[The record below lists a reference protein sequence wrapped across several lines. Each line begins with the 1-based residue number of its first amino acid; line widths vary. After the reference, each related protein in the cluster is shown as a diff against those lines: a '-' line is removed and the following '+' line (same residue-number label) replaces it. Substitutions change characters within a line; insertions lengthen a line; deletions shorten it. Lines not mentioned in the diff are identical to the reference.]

1 MMTDE
6 EEKDKVEKELAS
18 GMFNVLLKAGY
29 DVESPDFKGTP
40 LRFAKVLT
48 DFNTKYKEEPVFTT
62 FPHNPSIVTLVEVI
76 DIDVRS
82 LCAHH
87 LFPFFGVAKITYVP
101 SERKAGLSKFQ
112 RVIDY
117 LASIPQDQEALTQKV
132 LTYLVDKLNPIYLKV
147 EIECLHTC
155 MIARGSKSSQARTK
169 TIASYGTLPDGVASK
184 DISIN
189 PDKWR

>member
-1 MMTDE
+1 MTDA

-48 DFNTKYKEEPVFTT
+48 DFNTKYKEEPVFTV
-62 FPHNPSIVTLVEVI
+62 FPHNPKIITLVDVR

-87 LFPFFGVAKITYVP
+87 LFPFFGKARVVYVP
-101 SERKAGLSKFQ
+101 SNKKAGLSKFQ

-117 LASIPQDQEALTQKV
+117 LASMPQDQETLTQKV
-132 LTYLVDKLNPIYLKV
+132 LTYLVEALAPVYLSV

-155 MIARGSKSSQARTK
+155 MVARGAKSAQATTRTF
-169 TIASYGTLPDGVASK
+169 ASYGVCPESVASK
-184 DISIN
+184 DIGIN
-189 PDKWR
+189 TGLWK